1 MCGVGLARRKNLRV
15 YVQNVP
21 VCTGTMRTCVTTC
34 AHGAGTHGDV
44 LNLHTEVFGTDTHGG
59 EVGEEGEERGVTDNS
74 AYHETAHVEFSLAP
88 MGHRKQPNVLAHLKF
103 QSR

>member
-1 MCGVGLARRKNLRV
+1 M
-15 YVQNVP
+15 
-21 VCTGTMRTCVTTC
+21 
-34 AHGAGTHGDV
+34 
-44 LNLHTEVFGTDTHGG
+44 
-59 EVGEEGEERGVTDNS
+59 GEEGEERGVTDNS